1 MWRRIRPQVNR
12 LASRGQTR
20 FRWLIWPKIVF
31 KNHFWSKAYWK
42 NNALIHPEKTKS
54 PQKSGKIDYRFNT
67 TFFGVYLLRKYRYSY
82 SSGVSVP
89 SVGNVQKHR
98 YEFPYPSFSVT
109 VTWETYLPQIDW
121 MTQSSTRPAAH
132 SCHTFIETIQECFL
146 FQHVLCPTRYRHG
159 ETPST
164 LDLIFSE
171 EEVMVRELE
180 YLPGL
185 GNSDPVVLQFTVAC
199 SPLAGDHSMV
209 LPDRINF
216 NQLSDALQDIDW
228 SLMAVMLMSA
238 SKLKLWKHPGMLI
251 HDPGAK
257 NMRMLTSTWIARHS
271 SWGKK
276 EVALEHLL
284 PYPEPAW
291 PRPL

>member
-1 MWRRIRPQVNR
+1 
-12 LASRGQTR
+12 
-20 FRWLIWPKIVF
+20 
-31 KNHFWSKAYWK
+31 
-42 NNALIHPEKTKS
+42 
-54 PQKSGKIDYRFNT
+54 
-67 TFFGVYLLRKYRYSY
+67 
-82 SSGVSVP
+82 
-89 SVGNVQKHR
+89 
-98 YEFPYPSFSVT
+98 
-109 VTWETYLPQIDW
+109 

-238 SKLKLWKHPGMLI
+238 SKLKL
-251 HDPGAK
+251 
-257 NMRMLTSTWIARHS
+257 
-271 SWGKK
+271 
-276 EVALEHLL
+276 
-284 PYPEPAW
+284 
-291 PRPL
+291 